1 MATPTSKTTSPKTAS
16 SPKTSS
22 PKTSVA
28 KAAPTAKAT
37 VSKTTVSAKSSS
49 KTGANVNKPAI
60 VKALEPAEISQED
73 IAKRAF
79 EIWQEEGCP
88 SDRGDSNWLQA
99 ERELRAKL
107 ASQ

>member
-1 MATPTSKTTSPKTAS
+1 MATPTSKETAAKIA
-16 SPKTSS
+16 SPKTSA
-22 PKTSVA
+22 PKEARSA
-28 KAAPTAKAT
+28 KAAVKKTKVTKPSTETKTQTKTGTKA
-37 VSKTTVSAKSSS
+37 SKTNGRAAHTS
-49 KTGANVNKPAI
+49 G
-60 VKALEPAEISQED
+60 ISEED

-107 ASQ
+107 VSQ